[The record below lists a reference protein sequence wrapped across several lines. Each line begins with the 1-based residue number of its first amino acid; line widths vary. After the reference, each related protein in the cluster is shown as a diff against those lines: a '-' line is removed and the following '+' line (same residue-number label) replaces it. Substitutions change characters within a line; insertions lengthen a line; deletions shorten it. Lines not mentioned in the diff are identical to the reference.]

1 MKATFKKI
9 ILLQQR
15 LGDHGVALFQDRID
29 IIAVFVQLG
38 EDEDENLSG
47 FLAVLW
53 SSITTNHSLKIFS
66 INLWHVCKKLSKLA
80 KQLPQ
85 N

>member
-1 MKATFKKI
+1 MKAAFKKI
-9 ILLQQR
+9 ILLHQR
-15 LGDHGVALFQDRID
+15 LGDHGVALFQDHID

-53 SSITTNHSLKIFS
+53 SSITTNHS
-66 INLWHVCKKLSKLA
+66 
-80 KQLPQ
+80 
-85 N
+85 

>member
-47 FLAVLW
+47 FLAVL
-53 SSITTNHSLKIFS
+53 
-66 INLWHVCKKLSKLA
+66 
-80 KQLPQ
+80 
-85 N
+85 